1 MASDDIGTY
10 FFYGTLIDPEI
21 RAAVLGGTAE
31 DLLTIVDTL
40 RGWRAVLVSGKTY
53 PVIVPSAR
61 DEVRGVRV
69 AIAAPSAR
77 RRLSHFEGPE
87 YRVAT
92 LILGSGEEAE
102 VFVGSKL
109 SRPGAQRWNFQPWER
124 RHKARFLARI
134 RSAGRA

>member
-1 MASDDIGTY
+1 MQSGDIGTY
-10 FFYGTLIDPEI
+10 FFYGTLIDPDI
-21 RAAVLGGTAE
+21 RAAVLGRAAA
-31 DLLTIVDTL
+31 DLLAIDDTL
-40 RGWRAVLVSGKTY
+40 KGWRAVLVSGKTY
-53 PVIVPSAR
+53 PVIVPSAP

-69 AIAAPSAR
+69 GIAGPSAR

-92 LILGSGEEAE
+92 LVLGSGEEAE
-102 VFVGSKL
+102 VLIGSKL
-109 SRPGAQRWNFQPWER
+109 SRPGVQRWDFQAWER